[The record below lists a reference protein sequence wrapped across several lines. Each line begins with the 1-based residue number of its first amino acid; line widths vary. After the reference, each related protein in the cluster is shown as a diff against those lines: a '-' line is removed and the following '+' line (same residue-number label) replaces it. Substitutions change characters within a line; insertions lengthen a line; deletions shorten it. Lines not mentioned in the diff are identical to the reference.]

1 MKEEFLV
8 KRLLQWLFIFGF
20 LGWVPA
26 LEATH
31 LVGGFLTYKRLGSN
45 ATNTQYRVTI
55 YAYRD
60 CSPADGGIQFEKKV
74 GLCIYNDNKS
84 LYTTFEAS
92 LISEKSVDPVG
103 NTACPEV
110 AKACL
115 KQGIYEVSITLPNST
130 TGYHLKWERCC
141 RNTQNNLIDN
151 TGTPFQ
157 GQTYY
162 GYIPPTAIANSSPS
176 FLDLPVPF
184 ICAGDTTTIRNRVL
198 DIDGDSLSYKLVT
211 PWQGGQA
218 NWVSVVNC
226 SDPMTSF
233 QNVQYV
239 TGFSAANPFGS
250 GGYAYVDAFNG
261 LTTYMSPSPGRYAV
275 AIEVTEWRNG
285 IAISTVRLDLQIM
298 VISCSKNN
306 RPTLGFDTPSPWY
319 VEAGETIC
327 KKITGQDLKDT
338 QDIITLKAYG
348 DILTGTNGYKGTK
361 ATFTPTANAA
371 RKSVTSEFCWTP
383 DCNINTTT
391 PFRVTFEAYDNACP
405 SKFIN
410 QNVLIYVKPF
420 LPIETVKG
428 KVNLCQNTQAE
439 QYEINK
445 YDATRTYTWTV
456 SGGTINGSDT
466 GRFVKINWGN
476 TAIGK
481 ITVTVKNKYGCT
493 ADIILQVNLVAA
505 PARPL
510 ITGVDTVCL
519 NQSSSFTTSKTQTSY
534 KFTVSGGTL
543 LSSAQVGSNMEA
555 KVLWNVAGKGLVT
568 VVATNSVGCNSI
580 PDSFPV
586 YVSSPVGNGVLGPV
600 SVCPNNKGIIY
611 TLDKKLWKS
620 TYVWT
625 ATGATN
631 SKLIADTMF
640 SVDWGG
646 LGTGTVQVVV
656 TDRFGCRD
664 TARLSVKKN
673 HALAGQAPQGPNN
686 LCELSMGVGY
696 KVNGVKG
703 ETYGWSVSGGTLKGP
718 LTGLSNSVDWG
729 VASAA
734 WVGVIATAYDSVS
747 KLPCLSP
754 LMRLPVI
761 LNGAPKL
768 SPLNDVTYCQTK
780 TPLGYWTSKVV
791 GVKKY
796 EYDFSGL
803 QVVPTISADSSQW
816 SLSINRDTFGVF
828 PVKIRAISSTGCPGP
843 WVTATIT
850 LNRKPLKQTISGLD
864 AVCEPNI
871 AGHSYSI
878 SGLSGSTFDWSVGG
892 GNFVGSVGSTTTS
905 VVVDWTTAAQPG
917 YIQVIETS
925 DKGCAGDT
933 LRKEVYVDNSTL
945 DLRWVSIA
953 PPPNADGS
961 MWVRYELLNGGR
973 NTGVI
978 DIERRPAGGSNFAA
992 VGSTSPT
999 DTLYIDNTISP
1010 DATAYEY
1017 RVSTLNLCG
1026 TRIFS
1031 TPHTS
1036 SLLKGV
1042 KTGPFSMN
1050 ISFSDYQGFA
1060 NGIAKY
1066 ELYRALPGTSGF
1078 QLYQSYPGVSADN
1091 FNNGQDNY
1099 QQIFRIKAYELG
1111 GTRISWS
1118 NDIVINFEPVVFIPN
1133 AFTPNENGKNEVFLP
1148 YTGGL
1153 KTFQLAIYNR
1163 WGEKVFES
1171 TDPTVGWDGFVN
1183 GILAMEGIY
1192 VYDFRYSDF
1201 KDKRYQN
1208 TGTLHLIR

>member
-1 MKEEFLV
+1 MK
-8 KRLLQWLFIFGF
+8 RRLQWFFIFCL
-20 LGWVPA
+20 LGWIPS

-45 ATNTQYRVTI
+45 GTNTQYRVTI
-55 YAYRD
+55 FAYRD

-74 GLCIYNDNKS
+74 GLCVYNENKS
-84 LYTTFEAS
+84 LFTTFEAS

-115 KQGIYEVSITLPNST
+115 KQGVYEVNITLPNST

-141 RNTQNNLIDN
+141 RNSQNNLIDN

-162 GYIPPTAIANSSPS
+162 GFIPPTAIANSSPS

-198 DIDGDSLSYKLVT
+198 DIDGDSLSYKIVT

-218 NWVSVVNC
+218 SWVDVVNC
-226 SDPMTSF
+226 SDPMTAF

-239 TGFSAANPFGS
+239 TGYSTANPFGS
-250 GGYAYVDAFNG
+250 GGYVNVDAFNG
-261 LTTYMSPSPGRYAV
+261 LTTYMAPAPGRYAV

-285 IAISTVRLDLQIM
+285 IAISWVRLDLQIL

-306 RPTLGFDTPSPWY
+306 RPTLAFESPGPWY

-327 KKITGQDLKDT
+327 KKVTGQDLKDT

-361 ATFTPTANAA
+361 ATFSQVNSA
-371 RKSVTSEFCWTP
+371 RKSVTSTFCWTP

-420 LPIETVKG
+420 LPVETVKG
-428 KVNLCQNTQAE
+428 KVNLCQNTLAE

-445 YDATRTYTWTV
+445 YDASRTYTWSV
-456 SGGTINGSDT
+456 VGGVVNGKDT
-466 GRFVKINWGN
+466 GRYVKIDWGN

-493 ADIILQVNLVAA
+493 ADIILQVNLVPA
-505 PARPL
+505 PARPV
-510 ITGVDTVCL
+510 ITGTDTVCL
-519 NQSSSFTTSKTQTSY
+519 NQSSIFTTPKTQTAY

-555 KVLWNVAGKGLVT
+555 KVLWTVAGTGFVT
-568 VVATNSVGCNSI
+568 VVATNNVGCNSI
-580 PDSFPV
+580 PDTLWV
-586 YVSSPVGNGVLGPV
+586 YVSSPVGSGVIGPV
-600 SVCPNNKGIIY
+600 SVCPNNKGILY
-611 TLDKKLWKS
+611 TLDKKRWKS
-620 TYVWT
+620 TYAWT
-625 ATGATN
+625 AVGSTA
-631 SKLIADTMF
+631 SKVITDTLF

-646 LGTGTVQVVV
+646 LGNGTVQVVV

-664 TARLSVKKN
+664 TAKLLVKKN

-686 LCELSMGVGY
+686 LCELTMGVGY
-696 KVNGVKG
+696 KVNAVRG
-703 ETYGWSVSGGTLKGP
+703 ETYAWSVAGGSLVGGAMGTA
-718 LTGLSNSVDWG
+718 TSVNWG
-729 VASAA
+729 VAGAA
-734 WVGVIATAYDSVS
+734 WVGVISTAYDSVS

-754 LMRLPVI
+754 LIKLPVV

-768 SPLNDVTYCQTK
+768 SPLNDVTYCQSK
-780 TPLGYWTSKVV
+780 TWLGYWTSKVP
-791 GVKKY
+791 GVKQY
-796 EYDFSGL
+796 EYDFGGL
-803 QVVPTISADSSQW
+803 AVKATLSADSTQW
-816 SLSINRDTFGVF
+816 SLAFDRDTFGVF
-828 PVKIRAISSTGCPGP
+828 PIKIRAISITGCPGP
-843 WVTATIT
+843 WITANIT
-850 LNRKPLKQTISGLD
+850 LNRKPLTQQITGPT
-864 AVCEPNI
+864 AVCVPNI
-871 AGHSYSI
+871 VGQGYSI
-878 SGLSGSTFDWSVGG
+878 NGLAGSTFQWWVSGG
-892 GNFVGSVGSTTTS
+892 AFVGSVGSGTKS

-917 YIQVIETS
+917 YVNVIETS

-933 LRKEVYVDNSTL
+933 LRAEVYVDQSSI

-953 PPPNADGS
+953 PPPNSDGS
-961 MWVRYELLNGGR
+961 MWVRYNLLNGPR
-973 NTGVI
+973 NTGTLS
-978 DIERRPAGGSNFAA
+978 IERRPAGGSNFVA
-992 VGSTSPT
+992 VGNTATT
-999 DTLYIDNTISP
+999 DTLYIYNTIAP
-1010 DATAYEY
+1010 DVSVYEY

-1026 TRIFS
+1026 ERIYS
-1031 TPHTS
+1031 SPHTS
-1036 SLLKGV
+1036 TLLKGV
-1042 KTGPFSMN
+1042 KTGAFTMN
-1050 ISFSDYQGFA
+1050 ISFSNYQGFA
-1060 NGIAKY
+1060 GGIAKY

-1078 QLYQSYPGVSADN
+1078 QLYQTYPTPTTDN

-1111 GTRISWS
+1111 GNRVSWS
-1118 NDIVINFEPVVFIPN
+1118 NDIVINFEPVVFIPD
-1133 AFTPNENGKNEVFLP
+1133 AFTPNQNGLNEVFLP
-1148 YTGGL
+1148 YTGGIKSFHL
-1153 KTFQLAIYNR
+1153 TIYNR
-1163 WGEKVFES
+1163 WGEKIFES
-1171 TDPTVGWDGFVN
+1171 LDATQGWDGYVN
-1183 GILAMEGIY
+1183 GKMAMDGIY

>member
-1 MKEEFLV
+1 MKENSTV
-8 KRLLQWLFIFGF
+8 KRLLPAILVLFC
-20 LGWVPA
+20 LGWMSA
-26 LEATH
+26 LNATH

-45 ATNTQYRVTI
+45 GTNTQYRVSI

-60 CSPADGGIQFEKKV
+60 CSPVDGGVQFEKKV
-74 GLCIYNDNKS
+74 GLCVYNENKS
-84 LYTTFEAS
+84 LYTTFEAN

-115 KQGIYEVSITLPNST
+115 KQGVYEVNITLPNST

-162 GYIPPTAIANSSPS
+162 GFIPPTAIANSSPS

-218 NWVSVVNC
+218 SWVDVVNC
-226 SDPMTSF
+226 SDPMTPF

-239 TGFSAANPFGS
+239 SGYTSSNPFGS
-250 GGYAYVDAFNG
+250 GGYVAVDAYNG

-285 IAISTVRLDLQIM
+285 IAISWVRLDLQIL
-298 VISCSKNN
+298 VITCSKNN
-306 RPTLGFDTPSPWY
+306 RPSLNFESAGPWY
-319 VEAGETIC
+319 VEAGETLC

-338 QDIITLKAYG
+338 QDVITLKAYG
-348 DILTGTNGYKGTK
+348 DIITGTNGYKGTK
-361 ATFTPTANAA
+361 ATISPVTNSA
-371 RKSVTSEFCWTP
+371 RKTVTSTFCWTP
-383 DCNINTTT
+383 DCNINTAT

-420 LPIETVKG
+420 IPTETVKG
-428 KVNLCQNTQAE
+428 KVNLCQNTLAE

-445 YDATRTYTWTV
+445 YDASRTYTWSV
-456 SGGTINGSDT
+456 SGGTINGKDT
-466 GRFVKINWGN
+466 GRYVKIDWG
-476 TAIGK
+476 TASIGK
-481 ITVTVKNKYGCT
+481 ITVSIKNKFGCT
-493 ADIILQVNLVAA
+493 ADIILQVNLVSA
-505 PARPL
+505 PPRPIL
-510 ITGVDTVCL
+510 SGTDTVCL
-519 NQSSSFTTSKTQTSY
+519 NQTSTFTTPKTQPTY
-534 KFTVSGGTL
+534 KFAVVGGTL
-543 LSSAQVGSNMEA
+543 LSSAQVGTNMEA
-555 KVLWNVAGKGLVT
+555 KVLWNTSGKGFVT
-568 VVATNSVGCNSI
+568 VFSTNSVGCNSVA
-580 PDSFPV
+580 DTLSVF
-586 YVSSPVGNGVLGPV
+586 VSSPVGSGVLGPV
-600 SVCPNNKGIIY
+600 SVCPNNKGIVY

-620 TYVWT
+620 TYAWSAV
-625 ATGATN
+625 GATN
-631 SKLIADTMF
+631 SKVIADTMF

-664 TARLSVKKN
+664 TATLTVKKN

-696 KVNGVKG
+696 KVNGVRG
-703 ETYGWSVSGGTLKGP
+703 ETYAWSAMGGSLSGSV
-718 LTGLSNSVDWG
+718 TGVATTVNWG
-729 VASAA
+729 VAGAG

-754 LMRLPVI
+754 LMKLPVV

-768 SPLNDVTYCQTK
+768 SNLNNVTYCQSK
-780 TPLGYWTSKVV
+780 TPLGYWTSSVA

-803 QVVPTISADSSQW
+803 KVVPTVSADSLQW
-816 SLSINRDTFGVF
+816 TLTIDRDTFGVF
-828 PVKIRAISSTGCPGP
+828 PVKIRAISVNGCPGP
-843 WVTATIT
+843 WVSANITI
-850 LNRKPLKQTISGLD
+850 NPKPKSQSIVGLD
-864 AVCEPNI
+864 AVCIPNI
-871 AGHSYSI
+871 TGQAYNI
-878 SGLSGSTFDWSVGG
+878 TGLAGSTFAWTVNGG
-892 GNFVGSVGSTTTS
+892 SFVGSVGSTSTS
-905 VVVDWTTAAQPG
+905 VVVDWQIGAQPG
-917 YIQVIETS
+917 YVQVIETS
-925 DKGCAGDT
+925 DKGCLGDT
-933 LRKEVYVDNSTL
+933 LRKWVFVDNSSI
-945 DLRWVSIA
+945 DLKWVSIA

-961 MWVRYELLNGGR
+961 MWVRYELLNGPR
-973 NTGVI
+973 NTGVLN
-978 DIERRPAGGSNFAA
+978 IERRPAGGSTFAT
-992 VGSTSPT
+992 VGATAPT

-1010 DATAYEY
+1010 DASAYEY
-1017 RVSTLNLCG
+1017 RISTKNLCG
-1026 TRIFS
+1026 EQIFS
-1031 TPHTS
+1031 LPHTS
-1036 SLLKGV
+1036 TLLKGV
-1042 KTGPFSMN
+1042 KTGPFTMN
-1050 ISFSDYQGFA
+1050 ISFSDYQGFTG
-1060 NGIAKY
+1060 GIAKY
-1066 ELYRALPGTSGF
+1066 ELYRAMPGISG
-1078 QLYQSYPGVSADN
+1078 YQWYQMYPTASTDN

-1111 GTRISWS
+1111 GNRVSWS
-1118 NDIVINFEPVVFIPN
+1118 NDIVINFEPVVFIPD
-1133 AFTPNENGKNEVFLP
+1133 AFTPNQNGLNEVFLP

-1153 KTFQLAIYNR
+1153 KTFHLSIYNR

-1171 TDPTVGWDGFVN
+1171 LDPTVGWDGTVN
-1183 GILAMEGIY
+1183 GVMSMDGIY

>member
-1 MKEEFLV
+1 MK
-8 KRLLQWLFIFGF
+8 RRLQWFLILCF
-20 LGWVPA
+20 LGWFPS
-26 LEATH
+26 LNATH
-31 LVGGFLTYKRLGSN
+31 LVGGFLTYKRLGTN
-45 ATNTQYRVTI
+45 GTNTQYRVTI
-55 YAYRD
+55 FAYRD

-74 GLCIYNDNKS
+74 GLCVYNENKS
-84 LYTTFEAS
+84 LLTTFEAS

-115 KQGIYEVSITLPNST
+115 KQGVYEVNITLPNST

-141 RNTQNNLIDN
+141 RNSQNNLIDN

-162 GYIPPTAIANSSPS
+162 GFIPPTAIANSSPS

-218 NWVSVVNC
+218 SWVDVVNC
-226 SDPMTSF
+226 SDPMTAF

-239 TGFSAANPFGS
+239 TGYSTANPFGS
-250 GGYAYVDAFNG
+250 GGYVNVDAFNG
-261 LTTYMSPSPGRYAV
+261 LTTYMAPAAGRYAV

-285 IAISTVRLDLQIM
+285 IAISWVRLDLQIL

-306 RPTLGFDTPSPWY
+306 RPTLAFESPGPWY
-319 VEAGETIC
+319 VEAGETLC
-327 KKITGQDLKDT
+327 KKVTGQDLKDT

-361 ATFTPTANAA
+361 ATFSQVNSA
-371 RKSVTSEFCWTP
+371 RKSVTSTFCWTP
-383 DCNINTTT
+383 DCNINTTM

-428 KVNLCQNTQAE
+428 KVNLCQNTLAE

-445 YDATRTYTWTV
+445 YDAGRTYTWTV
-456 SGGTINGSDT
+456 IGGTINGKDT
-466 GRFVKINWGN
+466 GRYVKIDWGN

-493 ADIILQVNLVAA
+493 ADIILQVNLVSA
-505 PARPL
+505 PARPK
-510 ITGVDTVCL
+510 ISGSDTVCM
-519 NQSSSFTTSKTQTSY
+519 NQTSTFSTPKTQTSY
-534 KFTVSGGTL
+534 KFSVVGGTL

-568 VVATNSVGCNSI
+568 VVATNNLGCNSI
-580 PDSFPV
+580 PDSLNVF
-586 YVSSPVGNGVLGPV
+586 VSSPVGSGVLGPV

-620 TYVWT
+620 TYSWT
-625 ATGATN
+625 ASGATS
-631 SKLIADTMF
+631 SKVIADTMF

-646 LGTGTVQVVV
+646 LGNGTVQVVV

-664 TARLSVKKN
+664 TAKLQVKKN

-686 LCELSMGVGY
+686 LCELVMGVGY
-696 KVNGVKG
+696 KINAVKG
-703 ETYGWSVSGGTLKGP
+703 ETYAWSVSGGSLAGSALGT
-718 LTGLSNSVDWG
+718 SASVNWG
-729 VASAA
+729 SAGA
-734 WVGVIATAYDSVS
+734 GWVGVVSTAYDSVS

-754 LMRLPVI
+754 LMKLPVV

-768 SPLNDVTYCQTK
+768 SPLNNVTYCQSK
-780 TPLGYWTSKVV
+780 TWLSYWTSKVP
-791 GVKKY
+791 GVKLY
-796 EYDFSGL
+796 EYDFGGL
-803 QVVPTISADSSQW
+803 AAKATISPDSTQW
-816 SLSINRDTFGVF
+816 SLAFDRDTFGSF
-828 PVKIRAISSTGCPGP
+828 PIKIRAISITGCPGP
-843 WVTATIT
+843 WITATIT
-850 LNRKPLKQTISGLD
+850 LNRKPLNQSILGAA
-864 AVCEPNI
+864 AVCVPNI
-871 AGHSYSI
+871 TGQGYSI
-878 SGLSGSTFDWSVGG
+878 SGLSGSTFQWWVSGG
-892 GNFVGSVGSTTTS
+892 SFVGVVGSSATS

-917 YIQVIETS
+917 YVYVIETS

-933 LRKEVYVDNSTL
+933 LKKEVYVDQSSL

-961 MWVRYELLNGGR
+961 MWVRYGLVNGPR
-973 NTGVI
+973 NTGTL
-978 DIERRPAGGSNFAA
+978 DIERRPAGGSNFVG
-992 VGSTSPT
+992 VGSTATT

-1026 TRIFS
+1026 DRIYS
-1031 TPHTS
+1031 SPHTS

-1042 KTGPFSMN
+1042 KTGAFTMN

-1060 NGIAKY
+1060 GGISKY

-1078 QLYQSYPGVSADN
+1078 QLYQTYPSSSTDN
-1091 FNNGQDNY
+1091 FTNGQDNY
-1099 QQIFRIKAYELG
+1099 QQIFRIKVYELG
-1111 GTRISWS
+1111 GNRVSWS
-1118 NDIVINFEPVVFIPN
+1118 NDIVINFEPVVFIPD
-1133 AFTPNENGKNEVFLP
+1133 AFTPNQNGLNDVFLP

-1153 KTFQLAIYNR
+1153 KTFHLSIYNR

-1171 TDPTVGWDGFVN
+1171 NDASQGWDGYV
-1183 GILAMEGIY
+1183 GGKMAMEGIY

>member
-1 MKEEFLV
+1 MFV
-8 KRLLQWLFIFGF
+8 KRLLRWFFILAF
-20 LGWVPA
+20 LSCYPA

-45 ATNTQYRVTI
+45 ATSTQYRVTI

-60 CSPADGGIQFEKKV
+60 CSPSDGGIQFEKKV

-84 LYTTFEAS
+84 LSSTAEAS

-103 NTACPEV
+103 NTSCPEV

-115 KQGIYEVSITLPNST
+115 KQGVYEVNITLPNST
-130 TGYHLKWERCC
+130 SGYHLKWERCC

-162 GYIPPTAIANSSPS
+162 GYIPPSAIANSSPS

-218 NWVSVVNC
+218 SWVDVLNC
-226 SDPMTSF
+226 SDPMTAF

-239 TGFSAANPFGS
+239 AGYSAANPFGS
-250 GGYAYVDAFNG
+250 GGYVAVDAYNG

-285 IAISTVRLDLQIM
+285 IAISWVRLDLQIL
-298 VISCSKNN
+298 VINCNKNN
-306 RPTLGFDTPSPWY
+306 RPTLAFESPSPWY

-327 KKITGQDLKDT
+327 KKVTGQDLKDT
-338 QDIITLKAYG
+338 QDIVTLKAYG

-361 ATFTPTANAA
+361 ATFSQNNSA
-371 RKSVTSEFCWTP
+371 RKSVTSTFCWTP
-383 DCNINTTT
+383 DCNINTVT

-405 SKFIN
+405 SKFVN

-420 LPIETVKG
+420 LPVETVKG
-428 KVNLCQNTQAE
+428 KVNLCQNTLAE

-445 YDATRTYTWTV
+445 YDASRIYTWTV
-456 SGGTINGSDT
+456 SGGTINGKDT
-466 GRFVKINWGN
+466 GRYVKIDWGN

-481 ITVTVKNKYGCT
+481 ITVSVKNKFGCT
-493 ADIILQVNLVAA
+493 ADIILQVNLVSA
-505 PARPL
+505 PARPK
-510 ITGVDTVCL
+510 ISGVDTVCL
-519 NQSSSFTTSKTQTSY
+519 NQTSTFTTPKTQTSY
-534 KFTVSGGTL
+534 KFTVFGGTL
-543 LSSAQVGSNMEA
+543 LSSTQVGSNMEA
-555 KVLWNVAGKGLVT
+555 KVLWTAAGKGLVT
-568 VVATNSVGCNSI
+568 VVATNSVGCNSV
-580 PDSFPV
+580 PDTFSVF
-586 YVSSPVGNGVLGPV
+586 VSSPVGSGVLGPV

-620 TYVWT
+620 TYTWT
-625 ATGATN
+625 ASGATN
-631 SKLIADTMF
+631 SKVIADTMF

-646 LGTGTVQVVV
+646 LGTGAVQVVV

-673 HALAGQAPQGPNN
+673 HALAGQAPQGPVS
-686 LCELSMGVGY
+686 LCELAMGVGY
-696 KVNGVKG
+696 KVSGVRG
-703 ETYGWSVSGGTLKGP
+703 ETYAWSAAGGTIAGLP
-718 LTGLSNSVDWG
+718 TGLNASVNWG
-729 VASAA
+729 VAGAG

-754 LMRLPVI
+754 LMKLPVV
-761 LNGAPKL
+761 LNGAPAL
-768 SPLNDVTYCQTK
+768 SALNNVTYCQSK
-780 TPLGYWTSKVV
+780 SPLGYWTSKLA

-803 QVVPTISADSSQW
+803 KVTPTISADSSQW
-816 SLSINRDTFGVF
+816 TLTFDRDTFGVF
-828 PVKIRAISSTGCPGP
+828 PIKIRAISATGCPGP
-843 WVTATIT
+843 WVSAVVI
-850 LNRKPLKQTISGLD
+850 LNPKPKTQTISGLG
-864 AVCEPNI
+864 AVCVPNTS
-871 AGHSYSI
+871 GYSYSI
-878 SGLSGSTFDWSVGG
+878 SGLAGSTFAWSVGG
-892 GNFVGSVGSTTTS
+892 GSFVGAVGSGSTS
-905 VVVDWTTAAQPG
+905 VIVDWQLTAQPG
-917 YIQVIETS
+917 FVQVIETS
-925 DKGCAGDT
+925 DKGCLGDT
-933 LRKEVYVDNSTL
+933 LRKEVYVDNSSL
-945 DLRWVSIA
+945 DLQWVSIA
-953 PPPNADGS
+953 PPPNSDGS
-961 MWVRYELLNGGR
+961 MWVRYNLLNGSR
-973 NTGVI
+973 NTGVLN
-978 DIERRPAGGSNFAA
+978 IERRPAGGSAFAT
-992 VGSTSPT
+992 VGNTAPT
-999 DTLYIDNTISP
+999 DTLYIDNSISP
-1010 DATAYEY
+1010 DVTAYEY

-1026 TRIFS
+1026 DRIYS
-1031 TPHTS
+1031 LPHTS

-1042 KTGPFSMN
+1042 KTGPFTMN
-1050 ISFSDYQGFA
+1050 ISFSDYLGFA
-1060 NGIAKY
+1060 GGIAKY
-1066 ELYRALPGTSGF
+1066 ELYRALPGSSGF
-1078 QLYQSYPGVSADN
+1078 QLYQTYPGASTDN

-1111 GTRISWS
+1111 GNRVSWS
-1118 NDIVINFEPVVFIPN
+1118 NDIVINFEPVVFIPD
-1133 AFTPNENGKNEVFLP
+1133 AFTPNQNGLNEVFLP

-1153 KTFQLAIYNR
+1153 KTFDLAIYNR

-1171 TDPTVGWDGFVN
+1171 HDPSVGWDGTVN
-1183 GILAMEGIY
+1183 GVQAMEGVY

>member
-1 MKEEFLV
+1 MKEIFLV
-8 KRLLQWLFIFGF
+8 KRLLQWFVIFCF
-20 LGWVPA
+20 FGWFPA
-26 LEATH
+26 VEATH

-45 ATNTQYRVTI
+45 GTNTQYRVNI

-60 CSPADGGIQFEKKV
+60 CSPSDGGIQFEKKV
-74 GLCIYNDNKS
+74 GLCVYNENKS

-92 LISEKSVDPVG
+92 LVSEKSVDPVG

-115 KQGIYEVSITLPNST
+115 KQGVYEVNITLPNST

-141 RNTQNNLIDN
+141 RNTQSNLIDN

-162 GYIPPTAIANSSPS
+162 GFIPPTAIANSSPS

-218 NWVSVVNC
+218 SWVDVVNC
-226 SDPMTSF
+226 SDPMTAF

-239 TGFSAANPFGS
+239 TGYSTANPFGA
-250 GGYAYVDAFNG
+250 GGYVNVDAFNG
-261 LTTYMSPSPGRYAV
+261 LTTYMAPAAGRYAV

-285 IAISTVRLDLQIM
+285 IAISWVRLDLQIL

-306 RPTLGFDTPSPWY
+306 RPTLTFESPGPWY
-319 VEAGETIC
+319 VEAGETLC
-327 KKITGQDLKDT
+327 KKVTGQDLKDT

-348 DILTGTNGYKGTK
+348 DIIAGTNGYKGTK
-361 ATFTPTANAA
+361 ATFSPTANAA
-371 RKSVTSEFCWTP
+371 RKSVTSTFCWTP

-445 YDATRTYTWTV
+445 YDASRTYTWSV
-456 SGGTINGSDT
+456 SGGTINGKDT
-466 GRFVKINWGN
+466 GRFVKIDWGN

-493 ADIILQVNLVAA
+493 ADIILQVNLVAS
-505 PARPL
+505 PARPV
-510 ITGVDTVCL
+510 ITGTDTVCL
-519 NQSSSFTTSKTQTSY
+519 NQTSVFTTPKTQTSY
-534 KFTVSGGTL
+534 KFTVVGGTL

-555 KVLWNVAGKGLVT
+555 KVLWNKAGKGLVT
-568 VVATNSVGCNSI
+568 VIATNNLGCNSI
-580 PDSFPV
+580 PDSFAV
-586 YVSSPVGNGVLGPV
+586 FVSSPVGSGVLGPV
-600 SVCPNNKGIIY
+600 SVCPNNRGILY

-620 TYVWT
+620 TYTWS
-625 ATGATN
+625 AIGATN
-631 SKLIADTMF
+631 SKVIADTMF

-646 LGTGTVQVVV
+646 LGSGTVQVIV

-664 TARLSVKKN
+664 TSRLTVKKN

-686 LCELSMGVGY
+686 LCELSLGVGY
-696 KVNGVKG
+696 KVNGVRG
-703 ETYGWSVSGGTLKGP
+703 ETYAWSVSGGS
-718 LTGLSNSVDWG
+718 LSGAALGTSATINWG
-729 VASAA
+729 VAGSA

-754 LMRLPVI
+754 LMKLPVV

-768 SPLNDVTYCQTK
+768 SPLNDLTYCQSSTW
-780 TPLGYWTSKVV
+780 LSYWTSKVA

-796 EYDFSGL
+796 EYDFGGL
-803 QVVPTISADSSQW
+803 NVTPTISADSTQW
-816 SLSINRDTFGVF
+816 SLAFDRDTFGVF
-828 PVKIRAISSTGCPGP
+828 PVKIRAISVTGCPGP
-843 WVTATIT
+843 WITANIT
-850 LNRKPLKQTISGLD
+850 LNRKPLTQQIAGPT
-864 AVCEPNI
+864 AVCIPNI
-871 AGHSYSI
+871 LGHGYSI
-878 SGLSGSTFDWSVGG
+878 NGLAGSTFQWWVSGG
-892 GNFVGSVGSTTTS
+892 SFVGAVGSGTTA
-905 VVVDWTTAAQPG
+905 VVVDWSQTAQPG
-917 YIQVIETS
+917 YVNVIETS

-933 LRKEVYVDNSTL
+933 LQKAVYVDQSSI

-953 PPPNADGS
+953 PPPNTDGS
-961 MWVRYELLNGGR
+961 MWVRYELLNGAQ
-973 NTGVI
+973 NTGVL
-978 DIERRPAGGSNFAA
+978 DIERRPAGGSNFAT
-992 VGSTSPT
+992 VGSTAAT
-999 DTLYIDNTISP
+999 DTLYIDNTIAA

-1017 RVSTLNLCG
+1017 RVSTVNLCG
-1026 TRIFS
+1026 NRIYS

-1042 KTGPFSMN
+1042 KTGPFTMN
-1050 ISFSDYQGFA
+1050 VSFSDYQGFA
-1060 NGIAKY
+1060 GGIAKY

-1078 QLYQSYPGVSADN
+1078 QLYRTYPGVSTDN

-1111 GTRISWS
+1111 GNRVSWS
-1118 NDIVINFEPVVFIPN
+1118 NDIVINFEPVVFIPD
-1133 AFTPNENGKNEVFLP
+1133 AFTPNQNGLNEVFLP

-1153 KTFQLAIYNR
+1153 KTFHLTIYNR

-1171 TDPTVGWDGFVN
+1171 NDPALGWDGYVN
-1183 GILAMEGIY
+1183 GVMAMEGIY

-1208 TGTLHLIR
+1208 SGTLHLIR

>member
-1 MKEEFLV
+1 MKEKFPV
-8 KRLLQWLFIFGF
+8 KHRLKWFIIFCL
-20 LGWVPA
+20 LGWFPS

-31 LVGGFLTYKRLGSN
+31 LVGGFLTYKRLGAN
-45 ATNTQYRVTI
+45 GTNTQYRVTI

-74 GLCIYNDNKS
+74 GLCVYNENKS

-115 KQGIYEVSITLPNST
+115 KQGIYEVNITLPNST

-141 RNTQNNLIDN
+141 RNSQNNLIDN

-162 GYIPPTAIANSSPS
+162 GFIPPTAIANSSPS

-218 NWVSVVNC
+218 SWIDVVNC
-226 SDPMTSF
+226 PDPMSAF

-239 TGFSAANPFGS
+239 TGYSTANPFGS
-250 GGYAYVDAFNG
+250 GGFVNVDAFNG
-261 LTTYMSPSPGRYAV
+261 LTTYMAPAPGRYAV

-285 IAISTVRLDLQIM
+285 IAISWIRLDLQIL

-306 RPTLGFDTPSPWY
+306 RPTLSFETPGPWY
-319 VEAGETIC
+319 VEAGETLC
-327 KKITGQDLKDT
+327 KKVTGQDLKDT

-348 DILTGTNGYKGTK
+348 DIIAGTNGYKGTK
-361 ATFTPTANAA
+361 ATFSPTANAA
-371 RKSVTSEFCWTP
+371 RKSVTSTFCWTP
-383 DCNINTTT
+383 DCNINTTM

-420 LPIETVKG
+420 LPVETVKG
-428 KVNLCQNTQAE
+428 KVNLCQNTLAE

-456 SGGTINGSDT
+456 VGGSINGKDT
-466 GRFVKINWGN
+466 GRYVKIDWGN

-505 PARPL
+505 PSRPVV
-510 ITGVDTVCL
+510 TGSDTVCL
-519 NQSSSFTTSKTQTSY
+519 NQTSVFTTPKTQTSY
-534 KFTVSGGTL
+534 KFTVVGGTL

-555 KVLWNVAGKGLVT
+555 KVLWTVGGKGLVICT
-568 VVATNSVGCNSI
+568 ATNNVGCNSI
-580 PDSFPV
+580 PDTFNV
-586 YVSSPVGNGVLGPV
+586 FVSSPVGSGVIGPV

-620 TYVWT
+620 TYVWS
-625 ATGATN
+625 ASGATN
-631 SKLIADTMF
+631 SKVITDTMF

-646 LGTGTVQVVV
+646 LGNGTVQVVV

-664 TARLSVKKN
+664 TASLTVKKN

-703 ETYGWSVSGGTLKGP
+703 ETYAWSVAGGSLVGGAMGIT
-718 LTGLSNSVDWG
+718 TSVNWG
-729 VASAA
+729 VAGAG
-734 WVGVIATAYDSVS
+734 WVGVISTAYDSVS

-754 LMRLPVI
+754 LIKLPVT

-768 SPLNDVTYCQTK
+768 SPLNDVVYCQSK
-780 TPLGYWTSKVV
+780 WPLDYWTSKVA

-796 EYDFSGL
+796 EFDFSGL
-803 QVVPTISADSSQW
+803 KVTPNISADSSQW
-816 SLSINRDTFGVF
+816 SLSVDRDTFGVF
-828 PVKIRAISSTGCPGP
+828 PIKIRAISVTGCPGP
-843 WVTATIT
+843 WITATLT
-850 LNRKPLKQTISGLD
+850 LNRKPLTQQIAGLS
-864 AVCEPNI
+864 AVCIPNI
-871 AGHSYSI
+871 TGHGYSI
-878 SGLSGSTFDWSVGG
+878 NGLSGSTFNWWVTGG
-892 GNFVGSVGSTTTS
+892 SFVGSVGSTSTG
-905 VVVDWTTAAQPG
+905 VVVDWTTGAQPG
-917 YIQVIETS
+917 FVNVIETS

-933 LRKEVYVDNSTL
+933 LRKEVYVDQSSI

-953 PPPNADGS
+953 PPPNSDGS
-961 MWVRYELLNGGR
+961 MWVRYELLNGQQ
-973 NTGVI
+973 NTGKL
-978 DIERRPAGGSNFAA
+978 DIERRPAGGSTFAT
-992 VGSTSPT
+992 VGSTAPA

-1010 DATAYEY
+1010 DVTAYEY
-1017 RVSTLNLCG
+1017 RVSTVNLCG
-1026 TRIFS
+1026 NRIYS
-1031 TPHTS
+1031 QPHTS

-1042 KTGPFSMN
+1042 KTGPFTMN

-1060 NGIAKY
+1060 GGIAKY
-1066 ELYRALPGTSGF
+1066 ELYRALPGASGF
-1078 QLYQSYPGVSADN
+1078 QLYQTYPGASSDN

-1111 GTRISWS
+1111 GNRVSWS
-1118 NDIVINFEPVVFIPN
+1118 NDIVINFEPVVFIPD
-1133 AFTPNENGKNEVFLP
+1133 AFTPNQNGLNEVFLP

-1153 KTFQLAIYNR
+1153 KTFHLSIYNR
-1163 WGEKVFES
+1163 WGQKIFES
-1171 TDPTVGWDGFVN
+1171 HDPNVGWDGRVN
-1183 GILAMEGIY
+1183 GVMAMDGIY

-1208 TGTLHLIR
+1208 SGTLHLIR